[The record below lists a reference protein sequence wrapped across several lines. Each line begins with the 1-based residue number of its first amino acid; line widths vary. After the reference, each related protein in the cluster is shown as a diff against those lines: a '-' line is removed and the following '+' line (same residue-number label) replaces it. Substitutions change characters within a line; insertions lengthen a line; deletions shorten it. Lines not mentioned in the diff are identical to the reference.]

1 MNLKININRK
11 ELIIIVIALMVG
23 LLFGWLFFYSSGNDE
38 MAGKTETQVEDHS
51 GHDHAQDAATIWTCS
66 MHPQIKMNNPGDCP
80 ICGMDLI
87 PLEQTDS
94 YDGTAYANE
103 LQMTDAAIKI
113 ADIQTSVVKKAY
125 PEKEIHLLG
134 KVQADERKISEL
146 TARFGGRI
154 EKLFVNYTG
163 QEISKG
169 QKLATIYSPELV
181 TAQRELL
188 EAVVY
193 KESNPDMYQAAR
205 SKLKLWDLTNEQI
218 DDIEKKDDPQN
229 YFEVELP
236 ISGIVTE
243 RNVSVGDYVKEGETL
258 LTAVDLSH
266 VWVLFEAYESDL
278 PWINIGDKVNF
289 SIQSLPGKDF
299 SNNITFIDRII
310 NPKTR
315 IAKVRVELNNPGLKL
330 KPEMFADGL
339 VISKFAENKKQLLIP
354 KTAILWT
361 GKRSVVYVKHARN
374 DNITFEYR
382 EIDLGPVAGD
392 YYVVNSGIKEG
403 EEVATNGVFKIDA
416 SAQLA
421 GKPSMM
427 NPGEGETSTGHN
439 HEHQPNEQGNMNN
452 ANKAESYED
461 MHVSKT
467 EISAPDKFI
476 KQLTAVYNA
485 YLEMKDAFVETKAD
499 KVSSK
504 AALMA
509 KTLKKV
515 NMELL
520 KGDAHMVWMKYL
532 KKLDN
537 ALNTIQKSSDIEK
550 QRQAFVLFNETFY
563 KTIKDFGIENTTAYY
578 QYCPMANG
586 DKGAY
591 WFSNDKEIRNPYFGD
606 AMMTC
611 GENREIIK

>member
-1 MNLKININRK
+1 MNIKININRK
-11 ELIIIVIALMVG
+11 EIIIIVITLMAG
-23 LLFGWLFFYSSGNDE
+23 LFFGWLFFHSSGNDE
-38 MAGKTETQVEDHS
+38 MAGQTETQVEDHS
-51 GHDHAQDAATIWTCS
+51 GHDHAQDQATIWTCS
-66 MHPQIKMNNPGDCP
+66 MHPQIKMDKPGKCP

-87 PLEQTDS
+87 PLDKAESD
-94 YDGTAYANE
+94 DGGDYANE
-103 LQMTDAAIKI
+103 LQMTEAAIKI
-113 ADIQTSVVKKAY
+113 ADIQTSVVDKAY
-125 PEKEIHLLG
+125 PVKEIHLLG
-134 KVQADERKISEL
+134 KVQPDERNISEL

-163 QEISKG
+163 QNVSKG

-188 EAVVY
+188 EAVAY
-193 KESNPDMYQAAR
+193 KKSNPDMYLAAR
-205 SKLKLWDLTNEQI
+205 DKLKLWDLTEEQI
-218 DDIEKKDDPQN
+218 NSIEKEGEPQN
-229 YFEVELP
+229 YFDVQSP
-236 ISGIVTE
+236 ISGVVTK
-243 RNVSVGDYVKEGETL
+243 RNVSVGDYVKEGEAL
-258 LTAVDLSH
+258 LTVVDLSH

-278 PWINIGDKVNF
+278 PWINVGDKVKF
-289 SIQSLPGKDF
+289 SLKSLPGKKY
-299 SNNITFIDRII
+299 SGNITFIDRII

-330 KPEMFADGL
+330 KPEMFADGV

-427 NPGEGETSTGHN
+427 NPEGGKTSTGHN
-439 HEHQPNEQGNMNN
+439 HGDMDMGNTD
-452 ANKAESYED
+452 AAESHDD
-461 MHVSKT
+461 MDMSET
-467 EISAPDKFI
+467 EISAPDNFK
-476 KQLTAVYNA
+476 KQLTAVYKT
-485 YLEMKDAFVETKAD
+485 YLEMKDAFVETNAE

-504 AALMA
+504 AAIVS
-509 KTLKKV
+509 KSLKKV

-520 KGDAHMVWMKYL
+520 KGDSHMAWMKYL
-532 KKLDN
+532 KKLNN
-537 ALNTIQKSSDIEK
+537 ALNTMQNSTDIEK
-550 QRQAFVLFNETFY
+550 QRLAFVHFNEAFY
-563 KTIKDFGIENTTAYY
+563 KALKGFGLENTKTYY

-606 AMMTC
+606 AMLTC
-611 GENREIIK
+611 GENKEVIK